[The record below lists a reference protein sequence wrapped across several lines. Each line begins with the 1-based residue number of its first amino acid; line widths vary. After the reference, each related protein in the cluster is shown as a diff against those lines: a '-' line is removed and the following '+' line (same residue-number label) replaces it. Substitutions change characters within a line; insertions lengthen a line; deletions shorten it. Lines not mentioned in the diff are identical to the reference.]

1 MKANEIRS
9 KFLNFFKEN
18 GHDVIESSPLIPQ
31 NDPTLLFANAG
42 MNQFKDYFTGKA
54 NAKNPKATTAQK
66 CVRAGGKHNDLENV
80 GFTARHHTFFE
91 MLGNFSFGDY
101 FKKEA
106 INYAWTFLTQELK
119 IPKDKLYITVHD
131 SDQEA
136 ADIWHEQEGIPRD
149 RIFFMGDK
157 DNFWEMGDIGPCG
170 PCSEIFYDHGEKYS
184 DGADTS
190 ECILADEGRYV
201 EIWNLVFMQYEK
213 YKDGEEIKRRN
224 LPKPSVD
231 TGAGLERIAALM
243 QGVYWNYDSDAFTP
257 IMNAIEKLSGKK
269 YSDSKYQSSFRV
281 IADHIRSCTM
291 LITDGVIPSNEGRGY
306 VLRRIIRRA
315 VRHLEELGLTDV
327 SFYKLI
333 PSVFESLGDQY
344 PENKANDAL
353 AEKLLKVEEEKFRQ
367 TLKTG
372 LELIKKEMKN
382 FKKGSLFSGET
393 AFKLYDTYGFPLD
406 LTEVILKENEIQV
419 DIEGF
424 DKAMEEQKAKSK
436 GASKFAAAED
446 NIEQFYAIKEKYGE
460 TVFKGY
466 ETTTCTAKL
475 INTSDQGEYTA
486 LIFDQTP
493 FYGESGGQMGDEGKI
508 LALGKLMSH
517 MDLEVTLAEVVDT
530 QKPVEG
536 LFVHYCKNVKK
547 EALEI
552 GAEYE
557 LMVNSHSR
565 NMTTKHHS
573 ATHLLQAALIEILGD
588 HVKQAGSSVSYDR
601 LRFDFTHTDSLSQE
615 QIEKVEKLVNKKIQ
629 ESLPVKAAIMNKDEA
644 TKLGAMALFG
654 EKYGDEVRVLQMGD
668 FSVELCGGTHVKN
681 THEIGS
687 FLIISESSLSSGVR
701 RIEALVG
708 EAAFNYLNK
717 RSHILSKL
725 ERSLSAKED
734 SVITKVENLQSD
746 IKAKSKEIK
755 DLNDQLQASKG
766 KELFNSVKDIGK
778 DFGFV
783 IVNLKDGSPKEFR
796 ILSDKFVDNNNKDVA
811 LIYTLEKDKFS
822 YILRTH
828 KNNKKIHCSNI
839 IKEAQTMVSGRG
851 GGRPD
856 MAQGSGETTDPNAFI
871 EKVESLLKEI

>member
-9 KFLNFFKEN
+9 KFLQFFEKH
-18 GHDVIESSPLIPQ
+18 GHDVIDSSPLIPQ

-54 NAKNPKATTAQK
+54 NAKNPRATTSQK

-106 INYAWTFLTQELK
+106 IKFAWSFLTEELK
-119 IPKDKLYITVHD
+119 IPKDKLYVTVHT

-136 ADIWHEQEGIPRD
+136 ADIWHTQEDVPRD
-149 RIFFMGDK
+149 RIFFLGDK

-170 PCSEIFYDHGEKYS
+170 PSSEIFYDHGEKYS

-213 YKDGEEIKRRN
+213 YKDGDEIKRRD

-243 QGVYWNYDSDAFTP
+243 QGVYWNYDSDVFEP
-257 IMNAIEKLSGKK
+257 IMNSISSLSGKK
-269 YSDSKYQSSFRV
+269 YSDEKYQSSFRV
-281 IADHIRSCTM
+281 IADHIRSCSM

-315 VRHLEELGLTDV
+315 VRHLEVLGLTDV

-333 PSVFESLGDQY
+333 PSVFESLGAQY
-344 PENKANDAL
+344 PQNKSNDAL

-372 LELIKKEMKN
+372 LELINKEIKN
-382 FKKGSLFSGET
+382 YKKGSLFSGEV

-406 LTEVILKENEIQV
+406 LTEVILKENEIEV
-419 DIEGF
+419 DTEAF

-436 GASKFAAAED
+436 GSSKFAVAD
-446 NIEQFYAIKEKYGE
+446 SNIEQFYAVKEKHGE
-460 TVFKGY
+460 THFTGY
-466 ETTTCTAKL
+466 EETTTKAKL
-475 INTSDQGEYTA
+475 IESFDQGEFKA
-486 LIFDQTP
+486 LIFDRTP
-493 FYGESGGQMGDEGKI
+493 FYGESGGQMGDKGNI
-508 LALGKLMSH
+508 LIN
-517 MDLEVTLAEVVDT
+517 DQVVAEVIDT
-530 QKPVEG
+530 QKPVED
-536 LFVHYCKNVKK
+536 LFVHFCQNVNN
-547 EALEI
+547 
-552 GAEYE
+552 E
-557 LMVNSHSR
+557 LLKVGESYDLSVNSHSR
-565 NMTTKHHS
+565 SMTAKHHS
-573 ATHLLQAALIEILGD
+573 ATHLLQAALINVLGK
-588 HVKQAGSSVSYDR
+588 HVKQAGSSVSFDR
-601 LRFDFTHTDSLSQE
+601 LRFDFTHTDALTEQQVLKTEQLVNQKISESLS
-615 QIEKVEKLVNKKIQ
+615 VTA
-629 ESLPVKAAIMNKDEA
+629 SIMNKDEA
-644 TKLGAMALFG
+644 NQKGAMALFG
-654 EKYGDEVRVLQMGD
+654 EKYGDEVRVLEMGD
-668 FSVELCGGTHVKN
+668 FSVELCGGTHVSN
-681 THEIGS
+681 TNEIGS
-687 FLIISESSLSSGVR
+687 FLIINESSLSSGVR

-708 EAAFNYLNK
+708 ESAFNYLQQ
-717 RSHILSKL
+717 RSKVLTKL

-734 SVITKVENLQSD
+734 GVIKKVENLQSD
-746 IKAKSKEIK
+746 LKAKSKEIK
-755 DLNDQLQASKG
+755 SLNDQIQASKG
-766 KELFNSVKDIGK
+766 KELFNDIKDIGK
-778 DFGFV
+778 DFGLI

-796 ILSDKFVDNNNKDVA
+796 TLTDKFVDSNDKDVA
-811 LIYTLEKDKFS
+811 LIYTIESNKFS

-828 KNNKKIHCSNI
+828 KNNKNINCSNI
-839 IKEAQTMVSGRG
+839 IKEAQTIVSGRG

-856 MAQGSGETTDPNAFI
+856 MAQGSGETTDPKIFL
-871 EKVESLLKEI
+871 EKVESLLKEL